1 VGEGQ
6 GGGRSSRGP
15 RPSECAG
22 ICLPPPQPSPTRAP
36 TRAGGRQKGA
46 KGGRP
51 ADSSPRLPRATG
63 SSAAE
68 RRQGN
73 RPITP
78 HVKTF
83 PTVGVG
89 YTDSP
94 RVVPVSW
101 RKEVPR
107 SSPKAIGAVGQDR
120 GRRAQMGRAFGVL
133 GDIDN
138 STRPATLEDPRGRVI
153 VNAGDTGARSMSQAR
168 FDCHW

>member
-15 RPSECAG
+15 RPSERAG
-22 ICLPPPQPSPTRAP
+22 ICLPPPQPSPTR
-36 TRAGGRQKGA
+36 GGGQQKGA